1 MQKHYCEQQ
10 AQRRCAGGSLRLFQ
24 ARHLTDA
31 EKNQKLRE
39 MLASN
44 THTTNA
50 TIILLFTAD
59 LQGSVDS
66 KNIGPF
72 QRSANGGDKPTRSL
86 SPLWQP
92 LSIKASF
99 VDW

>member
-1 MQKHYCEQQ
+1 
-10 AQRRCAGGSLRLFQ
+10 
-24 ARHLTDA
+24 LTDA
-31 EKNQKLRE
+31 EKNQERRE
-39 MLASN
+39 MLASD
-44 THTTNA
+44 THTINA

-66 KNIGPF
+66 RKSGPF
-72 QRSANGGDKPTRSL
+72 QRSANGGDKSASSL

-92 LSIKASF
+92 LSIKASV